1 MIEGLKE
8 KEQEKISKD
17 AFFQSLTASH
27 VTGRE
32 AENGN
37 TLEST
42 LDLGKDRAKS
52 LGKERTNDDDIATVT
67 ASDSNT
73 NETKEIGSNPAL
85 YPPPKV
91 CGKGRLQMPL

>member
-1 MIEGLKE
+1 MSEGLKE

-27 VTGRE
+27 VTERE
-32 AENGN
+32 VENGN
-37 TLEST
+37 NLGSA
-42 LDLGKDRAKS
+42 LDFGKDHAKS

-73 NETKEIGSNPAL
+73 KKTKEIGNNPTN
-85 YPPPKV
+85 
-91 CGKGRLQMPL
+91 